1 MARISPWKNYKS
13 KDYYFLDRVVKEQFE
28 IGGTG
33 IYIHKYIG
41 PVTADGETDP
51 DQLNELKIQDLV
63 LMENRDRKYDPDI
76 YELRGTYQLSDHDFD
91 LSQFGLFLSSDTVY
105 ISFHMNDMV
114 ERMGRR
120 LMSGDVLE
128 LVHARDELGLDDT
141 KSPSRKFYVVQDAAK
156 SAEGY
161 SITWRPHI
169 WRVKCTPLEDSQE
182 YKQIINQIDD
192 NGESLRTQQSS
203 FDALIKAT
211 DAVVAIAQENVP
223 STDPYVNH
231 LAGLGDPVP
240 AVDYGAEIPSGMN
253 FPSQANQGDKFI
265 RTDFMPSRLFEY
277 RDRRWHRLVDSTS
290 NSSWHDRTVNGA
302 TFVNNQAITAAN
314 GTEFAERQALSKVIK
329 PKKDNN

>member
-33 IYIHKYIG
+33 VYIHKYIG
-41 PVTADGETDP
+41 PVNADGVTDP
-51 DQLNELKIQDLV
+51 DALDELKIQDLV
-63 LMENRDRKYDPDI
+63 LMENRDRKYDVDV
-76 YELRGTYQLSDHDFD
+76 YELRGHYQISDHDFD
-91 LSQFGLFLSSDTVY
+91 LSQFGLFLSADTVY

-128 LVHARDELGLDDT
+128 LPHARDEYGLDES
-141 KSPSRKFYVVQDAAK
+141 KAPSRKFYVVQDAAK

-161 SITWRPHI
+161 SMTWRPHI

-192 NGESLRTQQSS
+192 EGESLRTQQST
-203 FDALIKAT
+203 FDKQLEIT
-211 DAVVAIAQENVP
+211 DSVVEIAEANVP
-223 STDPYVNH
+223 TTEPYTEH
-231 LAGLGDPVP
+231 LAGYVNVTDEP
-240 AVDYGAEIPSGMN
+240 DYGATINRGMS
-253 FPSQANQGDKFI
+253 FPLEVNQGSKFI
-265 RTDFMPSRLFEY
+265 RTDFIPERLFEY
-277 RDRRWHRLVDSTS
+277 RDRRWVRLADSTGGK
-290 NSSWHDRTVNGA
+290 SWHDKTVNGA
-302 TFVNNQAITAAN
+302 TFVTNQATTVAN
-314 GTEFAERQALSKVIK
+314 GTEFSERQALSKVIK